1 MEKYHRDTHE
11 RHAQKG
17 NRTQVIAILA
27 FSLLFVACIPL
38 RAQGVHESIN
48 RAIILY
54 DGGNFGE
61 AIDVLESVLEDT
73 TLALDDEISSRTYLA
88 FSYVACGERAQ
99 AKEQFVTILR
109 KQEGFSL
116 NPEFVSPKIIEVFKE
131 AEKMVKEPE
140 TNNIISIKKVPST
153 TECLVKSSLFPGW
166 GQHSRGEGKKGK
178 FLMGAFSVSLAA
190 FTLSHLAYL
199 SAESSYMNA
208 ETSSDIEYQYSR
220 YNFAYKARYVMAET
234 SILIWVYA
242 ITDIFLTDVPEESK

>member
-1 MEKYHRDTHE
+1 MEKYNRNPHE
-11 RHAQKG
+11 RHAKKDHC
-17 NRTQVIAILA
+17 TQVIILLA
-27 FSLLFVACIPL
+27 LALLLLACIPL
-38 RAQGVHESIN
+38 AATTIHENIN
-48 RAIILY
+48 KAIILY
-54 DGGNFGE
+54 DAGNFSD
-61 AIDVLESVLEDT
+61 AIDVLEIVLQDT
-73 TLALDDEISSRTYLA
+73 TLALEDEISARTYLA
-88 FSYVACGERAQ
+88 FSYVAFGQKTE
-99 AKEQFVTILR
+99 AKEQFVTILK

-116 NPEFVSPKIIEVFKE
+116 NPEFVSPKIIEVFRE

-140 TNNIISIKKVPST
+140 TNNIITIRKIPST

-166 GQHSRGEGKKGK
+166 GQHARGEGKKGK

-190 FTLSHLAYL
+190 LTLSHLAYL

-208 ETSSDIEYQYSR
+208 ETRSDIEHQYSR